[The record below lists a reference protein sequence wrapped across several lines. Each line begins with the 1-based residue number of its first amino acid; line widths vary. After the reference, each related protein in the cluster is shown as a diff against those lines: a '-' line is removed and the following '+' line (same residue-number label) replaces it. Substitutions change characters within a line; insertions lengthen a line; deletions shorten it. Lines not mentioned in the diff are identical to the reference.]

1 MSWQTLNESAS
12 LQAGTKYFLVGTWE
26 LLKHQ
31 SKGTPL
37 DTGKPVTFVRIVDPD
52 AATRAAGGVPMS
64 SRPKGAVFKGDFGDI
79 LGDETEKDFPLNG
92 SFSVRAVP
100 SVSPTMMAQVMRGA
114 LGDPYAA
121 DAIARRGY
129 GRRKTR
135 KTRGTRKTRRRTQ
148 RPPRSRR
155 TK

>member
-1 MSWQTLNESAS
+1 
-12 LQAGTKYFLVGTWE
+12 
-26 LLKHQ
+26 
-31 SKGTPL
+31 
-37 DTGKPVTFVRIVDPD
+37 
-52 AATRAAGGVPMS
+52 MS

-79 LGDETEKDFPLNG
+79 LGDETEKEFPLNG
-92 SFSVRAVP
+92 SFSVHPVP
-100 SVSPTMMAQVMRGA
+100 NYSVPPTMMAQVMRGA

-121 DAIARRGY
+121 AAIARKGY

-135 KTRGTRKTRRRTQ
+135 RTRKTRRRSQ

>member
-1 MSWQTLNESAS
+1 MSWQTLNESVA
-12 LQAGTKYFLVGTWE
+12 LQPGTKYFLVGAWD

-31 SKGTPL
+31 TKGAPL

-64 SRPKGAVFKGDFGDI
+64 SRPKGAVFKGDFGDV
-79 LGDETEKDFPLNG
+79 LGDETEKEFPLNG
-92 SFSVRAVP
+92 SFSVHPVP
-100 SVSPTMMAQVMRGA
+100 NYSVPPTMMAQVMRGA

-121 DAIARRGY
+121 AAIAKKGY

-135 KTRGTRKTRRRTQ
+135 RPRKTRRRSQ